1 MADNNGYAP
10 TPLVRACV
18 EGRDGT
24 CRFPGCSV
32 PAHKCQLDHVH
43 RYNHEHPQKGGPTTT
58 ANLHCLCSKHHNVKT
73 TGAWDVT
80 LHPDGSEIWTSL
92 GDGHTVMTAPNGPL
106 GRETF
111 RHRAVRRTTALA
123 EYNRRK
129 MQRNLNDQPP
139 F

>member
-1 MADNNGYAP
+1 MEPAGSRVA
-10 TPLVRACV
+10 ACP
-18 EGRDGT
+18 RT
-24 CRFPGCSV
+24 SV
-32 PAHKCQLDHVH
+32 SSTTSTATTTSIPW
-43 RYNHEHPQKGGPTTT
+43 KGGPTAT

-73 TGAWDVT
+73 TGARDVT
-80 LHPDGSEIWTSL
+80 LHPDGTETWTSL